1 MLQRRALGLVVRRAV
16 PLGDLIN
23 GGMAKQLI
31 EKTMA
36 GDAAQ
41 IRIRFESSQVKSIQ
55 FESKNGCGT
64 KVVLCLEGKIECLVV
79 VWQSMTRFFL

>member
-31 EKTMA
+31 EKQWRGTRRR
-36 GDAAQ
+36 DYS
-41 IRIRFESSQVKSIQ
+41 IRVKSIP
-55 FESKNGCGT
+55 FESKNGRST
-64 KVVLCLEGKIECLVV
+64 KVVMCLEGKSRFGSCLAKHDKVFCEI
-79 VWQSMTRFFL
+79 MR